1 MRFTYVGLVC
11 KTARMR
17 RALKGGVADR
27 RRRFPRFSQQGGHSD
42 PEGSRMNR
50 PFPSLSSAPR
60 SRRPAIVCF
69 SHLPWNLV
77 FQRPQHILTRMTG
90 SFDVIYWEE
99 PRCEPGLA
107 TGRLERTALA
117 DGLMRVV
124 PVLPEG
130 LDDVGREAALGW
142 LLHGLL
148 AARSGPLV
156 FWYYT
161 PMMLGFSA
169 AADPDMVVY
178 DCMDELANFAFAPA
192 DIAVREA
199 ALMERADIVLCG
211 GRSLYE
217 ARAGRHDNIH
227 CVPSGVDI
235 AHFARGAD
243 GLPDPADQAS
253 IPHPRLGF
261 YGVIDERMDL
271 ALLAEAAQ
279 ARPDWAFVMIGPV
292 VKIAEEDL
300 PRAANIH
307 WLGRKDYADLPA
319 YAARWDAALMPFA
332 INASTAFI
340 SPTKTPEYMAAGLP
354 VVSTPVR
361 DVVDGYGAIASIRIA
376 ADAAGFVA
384 AAAELLG
391 ASEET
396 RAAWRGEARDCLADK
411 SWDGIADRIQHMLQ
425 DALVTNQV
433 ADASA
438 ASAATLT
445 PRHYDVLVVGAGFAG
460 SVMAERIAAGS
471 GRSVLVIDQRPHIG
485 GNAYDHHDDA
495 GILVH
500 KYGPHIF
507 HTNSRDILDYLS
519 RFTRWRPYEHRVLA
533 YVDGLLVPMP
543 INRTTLNQLYGLD
556 LPDEAAA
563 AAYLQS
569 VAVDVPEIR
578 SSRDTVVAQVG
589 EDLYA
594 KFFEGYTRKQWG
606 VDPSQLDKS
615 VAARV
620 PARTNT
626 DDRYFTDTH
635 QCMPAQGYTAM
646 FERILDDPRITV
658 MTGLGFADLPAGIT
672 WDHLVWTG
680 PIDEYFGHR
689 LGKLP
694 YRSLRF
700 EHETLDTE
708 QAQPVAVVNYP
719 DYDMPYTRITEYK
732 HLTGQLAR
740 VTSITREYPADEGD
754 PYYPIP
760 NDTAQAMYKRYD
772 ALARATSD
780 VTFVGRLATYRYY
793 NMDQI
798 VGQALATWRRLD
810 ARWREE
816 ADAAGAGAVAAE

>member
-1 MRFTYVGLVC
+1 
-11 KTARMR
+11 
-17 RALKGGVADR
+17 
-27 RRRFPRFSQQGGHSD
+27 
-42 PEGSRMNR
+42 MNR
-50 PFPSLSSAPR
+50 PAPILFPATR
-60 SRRPAIVCF
+60 TQRPAIVCF

-77 FQRPQHILTRMTG
+77 FQRPQHILTRLTG
-90 SFDVIYWEE
+90 SFDVVYWEE
-99 PRCEPGLA
+99 PRTEPGLA
-107 TGRLERTALA
+107 TPRLERTWLA
-117 DGLMRVV
+117 EGLMQAV

-130 LDDVGREAALGW
+130 LDDNGREAALGW
-142 LLHGLL
+142 LLHGAL
-148 AARSGPLV
+148 AALSGPLV

-161 PMMLGFSA
+161 PMMFGFSA
-169 AADPDMVVY
+169 DARPDLVVY

-192 DIAVREA
+192 DIAARES
-199 ALMERADIVLCG
+199 ALMAEADIVLCG

-217 ARAGRHDNIH
+217 ARADRHKNIH

-235 AHFARGAD
+235 AHFARGAE
-243 GLPDPADQAS
+243 GLPVPADQADL
-253 IPHPRLGF
+253 PRPRLGF

-271 ALLAEAAQ
+271 ALLAEAARL
-279 ARPDWAFVMIGPV
+279 RPDWAFVMIGPV
-292 VKIAEEDL
+292 VKIAEGEL

-307 WLGRKDYADLPA
+307 WLGRKDYAELPT
-319 YAARWDAALMPFA
+319 YAAGWDVALMPFA
-332 INASTAFI
+332 RNAATAFI

-354 VVSTPVR
+354 VVSTSVR
-361 DVVDGYGAIASIRIA
+361 DVVDGYGALASVRIA
-376 ADAAGFVA
+376 DDAADFVA
-384 AAAELLG
+384 AAEALL
-391 ASEET
+391 AAPDEA

-411 SWDGIADRIQHMLQ
+411 SWDGIADSIQHMLQ
-425 DALVTNQV
+425 DALVTNRV
-433 ADASA
+433 AEAATAAKA
-438 ASAATLT
+438 ASA

-533 YVDGLLVPMP
+533 RVDGLLVPMP

-563 AAYLQS
+563 EAYLRS
-569 VAVDVPEIR
+569 VAVQLPDIR

-620 PARTNT
+620 PARTNS
-626 DDRYFTDTH
+626 DDRYFTDTY

-646 FERILDDPRITV
+646 FTAMLDEPRITV
-658 MTGLGFADLPAGIT
+658 MTGLGFADLPADIT
-672 WDHLVWTG
+672 WDHMVWTG

-689 LGKLP
+689 LGNLP

-719 DYDMPYTRITEYK
+719 DYRCHIPGSPNTE
-732 HLTGQLAR
+732 H
-740 VTSITREYPADEGD
+740 
-754 PYYPIP
+754 
-760 NDTAQAMYKRYD
+760 
-772 ALARATSD
+772 
-780 VTFVGRLATYRYY
+780 
-793 NMDQI
+793 
-798 VGQALATWRRLD
+798 
-810 ARWREE
+810 
-816 ADAAGAGAVAAE
+816 

>member
-1 MRFTYVGLVC
+1 
-11 KTARMR
+11 
-17 RALKGGVADR
+17 
-27 RRRFPRFSQQGGHSD
+27 
-42 PEGSRMNR
+42 MNR
-50 PFPSLSSAPR
+50 PATSSFPATR
-60 SRRPAIVCF
+60 ARRPAIICF

-77 FQRPQHILTRMTG
+77 FQRPQHILTRLTG
-90 SFDVIYWEE
+90 SFDVLYWEE
-99 PRCEPGLA
+99 PRTEPGLA
-107 TGRLERTALA
+107 TARLERTPLA
-117 DGLMRVV
+117 EGLTRAV

-130 LDDVGREAALGW
+130 LDEEGREAALGW
-142 LLHGLL
+142 LLHGALGAL
-148 AARSGPLV
+148 NGPLV

-169 AADPDMVVY
+169 AAQPDLVVY

-192 DIAVREA
+192 DIAAREN
-199 ALMERADIVLCG
+199 ALLARAEIVLCG

-217 ARAGRHDNIH
+217 ARAGRHDNMH

-243 GLPDPADQAS
+243 GLPDPADQAAL
-253 IPHPRLGF
+253 PHPRLGF

-271 ALLAEAAQ
+271 ALLAEAAR

-292 VKIAEEDL
+292 VKIAEDDL

-307 WLGRKDYADLPA
+307 WLGRKDYAELPA
-319 YAARWDAALMPFA
+319 YAAGWDVALMPFA
-332 INASTAFI
+332 RNAATAFI

-354 VVSTPVR
+354 VVSTSVR
-361 DVVDGYGAIASIRIA
+361 DVVDGYGSLASIRIA
-376 ADAAGFVA
+376 DEPAAFVA
-384 AAAELLG
+384 AAEQLLG
-391 ASEET
+391 ADDAA
-396 RAAWRGEARDCLADK
+396 RASWRGEARDCLADK
-411 SWDGIADRIQHMLQ
+411 SWDGIADRIQHLLQ
-425 DALVTNQV
+425 DGLVANQV
-433 ADASA
+433 AGVSA
-438 ASAATLT
+438 AAAAPVA

-485 GNAYDHHDDA
+485 GNAYDHHDEA

-533 YVDGLLVPMP
+533 QVDGVLVPMP

-556 LPDEAAA
+556 LASEAEAE
-563 AAYLQS
+563 AYLAS
-569 VAVDVPEIR
+569 VAVAVPEIR
-578 SSRDTVVAQVG
+578 SSRDTVIAQVG

-606 VDPSQLDKS
+606 VDPSALDKS

-626 DDRYFTDTH
+626 DDRYFTDTY

-646 FERILDDPRITV
+646 FENMLDEPRITV
-658 MTGLGFADLPAGIT
+658 MTGLTFADLPDDIT
-672 WDHLVWTG
+672 WDHMVWTG

-700 EHETLDTE
+700 EHETLDAE

-719 DYDMPYTRITEYK
+719 DYAVPYTRITEYK
-732 HLTGQLAR
+732 HLTGQRALM
-740 VTSITREYPADEGD
+740 TSITREYPADEGD

-760 NDTAQAMYKRYD
+760 NDAAQALYKRYD
-772 ALARATSD
+772 ALARAARD

-810 ARWREE
+810 ARWRAE
-816 ADAAGAGAVAAE
+816 AEDAPGAVAAE